1 MDSNP
6 VPPEEEKKGEES
18 VEPQEKHVELK
29 QTDAGKV
36 TEITILKK
44 GNNESSPFISQAQ
57 DWDNEN
63 LNVPEKFRVNL

>member
-29 QTDAGKV
+29 
-36 TEITILKK
+36 
-44 GNNESSPFISQAQ
+44 
-57 DWDNEN
+57 
-63 LNVPEKFRVNL
+63 